1 MPQPNEEV
9 DTIIILRNVEQ
20 RIRDLTDNVLLLM
33 SVDRLYAQ
41 VYTALMTA
49 RQDTNTGNFLDEFST
64 ANTLEQQAEVL
75 QKWAQVLV

>member
-20 RIRDLTDNVLLLM
+20 RIRDLTDNVLLLI

-41 VYTALMTA
+41 VYTALMSA
-49 RQDTNTGNFLDEFST
+49 HHDNQTGEFLEEFSH
-64 ANTLEQQAEVL
+64 ANTLEQQSSVL
-75 QKWAQVLV
+75 QKWAAVLT